1 MAAKILKTLEKTTK
15 EVITNKYVLY
25 VLLFFAIL
33 NILGFLVTNNF
44 ISLAVFALIGVLTSY
59 FTKNM
64 IVVLIVT
71 LVASNLLHLTRRT
84 VETMANKEE
93 SKKKKHTKEGMGGS
107 MEDDFDDAAPVKEE
121 DSDSDNDDDHE
132 ESNHEE
138 SNHEES
144 DHKKM
149 MKNGKVKGK
158 DAPPVMKNKKNGG
171 LNHQK
176 TVQEAY
182 GNIHKVL
189 GDKNFKRMTDDTSD
203 LLDKQNKLTESLNN
217 MAPLLQSAESML
229 NKFDMDKMTGML
241 DSLNIGAG
249 LGKKKKN

>member
-1 MAAKILKTLEKTTK
+1 MAGKVLKTIEKTTK

-25 VLLFFAIL
+25 ALLFIAVL

-71 LVASNLLHLTRRT
+71 LVASNLLHLTRKT
-84 VETMANKEE
+84 VETMVNKGP
-93 SKKKKHTKEGMGGS
+93 SMKKKKTIKEGMNGNMQDDFEDS
-107 MEDDFDDAAPVKEE
+107 APVETEDEDD
-121 DSDSDNDDDHE
+121 SDHE
-132 ESNHEE
+132 DEHSRH
-138 SNHEES
+138 S
-144 DHKKM
+144 KM
-149 MKNGKVKGK
+149 MKNGKVKGN
-158 DAPPVMKNKKNGG
+158 DTPPVMKNKKNGG

-189 GDKNFKRMTDDTSD
+189 GNKNFKKMTKDTNQ
-203 LLDKQNKLTESLNN
+203 LLTQQNKLTESLNN
-217 MAPLLQSAESML
+217 MAPILKSAESML
-229 NKFDMDKMTGML
+229 NKFDMEQMTGML
-241 DSLNIGAG
+241 DSLNVGAG

>member
-107 MEDDFDDAAPVKEE
+107 MEDDFDDAAPVKED

-138 SNHEES
+138 SNHEE
-144 DHKKM
+144 M

-189 GDKNFKRMTDDTSD
+189 GDKNFKKMTKDTTK
-203 LLDKQNKLTESLNN
+203 LLTQQNQLTQSLNN

-229 NKFDMDKMTGML
+229 NKFDMEKMTGML

>member
-1 MAAKILKTLEKTTK
+1 MAAKVLKTLEKTTK

-84 VETMANKEE
+84 VETMVNKED
-93 SKKKKHTKEGMGGS
+93 SKKKKNTKEGMGGS
-107 MEDDFDDAAPVKEE
+107 MQDDFEDGAPVNEE
-121 DSDSDNDDDHE
+121 DSDSE
-132 ESNHEE
+132 
-138 SNHEES
+138 HEES
-144 DHKKM
+144 DHEESHHKKI

-182 GNIHKVL
+182 GNIHQVL
-189 GDKNFKRMTDDTSD
+189 GDKNYKKMTKDTTK
-203 LLDKQNKLTESLNN
+203 LLEQQNQLTESLNN

-229 NKFDMDKMTGML
+229 NKFDMEKMTGML

>member
-1 MAAKILKTLEKTTK
+1 MAAKVLKTIEKTTK

-25 VLLFFAIL
+25 VLLFFTIL

-71 LVASNLLHLTRRT
+71 LVASNLLHLTRKT
-84 VETMANKEE
+84 VETMVNKG
-93 SKKKKHTKEGMGGS
+93 SSDKKKRAVKEGMNGNMQDDFEDS
-107 MEDDFDDAAPVKEE
+107 APVETEDEDDSDDE
-121 DSDSDNDDDHE
+121 DNDKDSRH
-132 ESNHEE
+132 S
-138 SNHEES
+138 
-144 DHKKM
+144 KM
-149 MKNGKVKGK
+149 MKNGRVKGK

-189 GDKNFKRMTDDTSD
+189 GNKNFKRMTDDTSQ
-203 LLDKQNKLTESLNN
+203 LLAQQNKLTESLNN
-217 MAPLLQSAESML
+217 MGPILKSAESML
-229 NKFDMDKMTGML
+229 NKFDMDQMTGML
-241 DSLNIGAG
+241 DSLNLGAG

>member
-1 MAAKILKTLEKTTK
+1 MAAKVLKTIEKTTK
-15 EVITNKYVLY
+15 EVITSKYVLY
-25 VLLFFAIL
+25 ALLFITIL

-71 LVASNLLHLTRRT
+71 LVASNLLHLTRKT
-84 VETMANKEE
+84 VETMVNKGQ
-93 SKKKKHTKEGMGGS
+93 SMKKKKNIKEGMNGS
-107 MEDDFDDAAPVKEE
+107 MQDDFEDSAPVVTEDEDDSDDEDE
-121 DSDSDNDDDHE
+121 DSRHSR
-132 ESNHEE
+132 
-138 SNHEES
+138 
-144 DHKKM
+144 M

-189 GDKNFKRMTDDTSD
+189 GNKNFKKMTADTNQ
-203 LLDKQNKLTESLNN
+203 LLAQQNKLTESLNN
-217 MAPLLQSAESML
+217 MAPILKSAESML
-229 NKFDMDKMTGML
+229 NKFDMEQMTGML
-241 DSLNIGAG
+241 DSLNVGAG